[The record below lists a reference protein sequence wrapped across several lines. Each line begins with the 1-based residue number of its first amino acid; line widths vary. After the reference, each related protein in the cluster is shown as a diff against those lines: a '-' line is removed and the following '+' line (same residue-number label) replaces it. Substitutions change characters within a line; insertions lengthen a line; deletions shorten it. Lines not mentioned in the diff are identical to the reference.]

1 MITTANDPSI
11 CRVLAIF
18 DGETEDLVDVI
29 ELVNFDLQTFTSQ
42 FDVPIETDPQMLDR
56 YAVGPIDV
64 DFLLQHLPADLD
76 FNFTTHAYFLDAAKR
91 E

>member
-1 MITTANDPSI
+1 MTTTVNDSSI

-18 DGETEDLVDVI
+18 DGETEELLDVI
-29 ELVNFDLQTFTSQ
+29 ELVNFDLQAFTTQ
-42 FDVPIETDPQMLDR
+42 FDVPIETDPHMLDR

-64 DFLLQHLPADLD
+64 DFLRQYLPAELD
-76 FNFTTHAYFLDAAKR
+76 FEFSTHAYFLDAAKR

>member
-1 MITTANDPSI
+1 MTTANDPSI

-18 DGETEDLVDVI
+18 EGDTENLVDVI
-29 ELVNFDLQTFTSQ
+29 ELVNFDLHTFTSQ

-64 DFLLQHLPADLD
+64 DFLRQHLPDDLD

>member
-1 MITTANDPSI
+1 MTTTVNDSSI

-18 DGETEDLVDVI
+18 DGETEELLDVI
-29 ELVNFDLQTFTSQ
+29 ELVNFDLQAFTNQ
-42 FDVPIETDPQMLDR
+42 FDVPIETDPNMLDR

-64 DFLLQHLPADLD
+64 DFIRKHLPAELD
-76 FNFTTHAYFLDAAKR
+76 FEFSAHAYFLDAAKR